1 MADYNI
7 TAFNSGIMSPLVQG
21 RVDFDKYSRGC
32 EDIVNFDILK
42 GGGLRRRSSTTYL
55 AGLDGY
61 VRIEPFVFSE
71 TETFLIAFKDKTI
84 TVLSQTGGVI
94 KSLDTDYLEEDI
106 KRIQILQ
113 SADVIFITHQK
124 YPVSKLSRTD
134 DGWLF
139 ETLSFDFH
147 PFPSDISK
155 DITLDV
161 SADVD
166 EWLSTTTYSTDDYVY
181 VEVVSY
187 KRWFKSLIDDNLNNE
202 PPSEGASDTNW
213 EYIGTDD
220 YIYEDMPVII
230 ATGSDED
237 IFPLSIKNAY
247 YLVESKRDDN
257 TLEETLTGTG
267 TGYSDT
273 IFIRGDYQ
281 IRTSGTW
288 TGSVSLQKSETDGTS
303 ADWSSVNVYVA
314 NDDTNY
320 NQSGTDEEGSFYR
333 ISHTLASGSV
343 KVSLSNQNFV
353 NKGIFQITGIENTDD
368 ISRGSFYDDSAV
380 LHYEMEDSAADKV
393 VSDSIGS
400 FNGAIQSDTTAEVTS
415 TGVVDNGFDLDGNYI
430 NLPSVTALNSSK
442 FTVSMWAKC
451 SGATTLFSYRSA
463 FRISVSS
470 SGVVTAYRTYVDG
483 MFFNA
488 TQSIR
493 SINAISFN
501 EWMHIAFSFDRYGS
515 ISLYIDGQLQS
526 MSDTVNKS
534 SVYSG
539 ASYCLQ
545 NCIAD
550 EFIAFDDT
558 PSEEIDIYRLY
569 SLNSNKYTAIAKRR
583 SKNNVLS
590 TKWSRNLFNSY
601 NGYPASSFI
610 YEGRL
615 WLTGT
620 IRMPNVLV
628 ASKISDYTNFEYG
641 TNDDEAMYISFDSG
655 KQDRIHWIYGERLLS
670 AGTADGEWSIESSSQ
685 TKSITPETIKVRKQ
699 TSIGS
704 MPMRPVMANGRLIYP
719 QADGKVLRDFK
730 YDYQIDG
737 YSSEDITV
745 LIDNLFT
752 DRVKELVFKQYPSN
766 ILYILLEDNSLIALT
781 FDIANTI
788 IAASRY
794 VIDGDVLS
802 ICTLPA
808 VGGEDMY
815 LLVKRNEYTVLL
827 SMESDDFYENKAHLD
842 YITSIQNT
850 EEQQEITIANTTAL
864 YGYGAYGVDAY
875 GGVL

>member
-42 GGGLRRRSSTTYL
+42 GGGLRRRSSTAYL

-71 TETFLIAFKDKTI
+71 TETFLIAFKDKVI
-84 TVLSQTGGVI
+84 TVLSQTGGIV
-94 KSLDTDYLEEDI
+94 KSLDTDYLEADI

-139 ETLSFDFH
+139 ETLSFEFY
-147 PFPSDISK
+147 PFPSYISQ

-166 EWLSTTTYSTDDYVY
+166 EWSSLTTYITGDYVY
-181 VEVVSY
+181 VAVMDGEVVSY
-187 KRWFKSLIDDNLNNE
+187 KRWFKSLIDDNLDNE
-202 PPSEGASDTNW
+202 PPSEGTSDTNW

-220 YIYEDMPVII
+220 YIYEDMPTII
-230 ATGSDED
+230 ATNSDEN
-237 IFPLSIKNAY
+237 IFPLSIENAY
-247 YLVESKRDDN
+247 YLVESKRKDN

-267 TGYSDT
+267 LSDN

-288 TGSVSLQKSETDGTS
+288 DGSISLQKSDTDGES
-303 ADWSSVNVYVA
+303 ADWVTVNVYVA
-314 NDDTNY
+314 DEDVNY
-320 NQSGTDEEGSFYR
+320 NQSGTDEDGSFYR
-333 ISHTLASGSV
+333 VSHTLASGSV

-353 NKGIFQITGIENTDD
+353 NKGIFQITGIDSTDD
-368 ISRGSFYDDSAV
+368 ISRGSFYDNSAV
-380 LHYEMEDSAADKV
+380 LHYEMEDSAANKV
-393 VSDSIGS
+393 VWDSIGS
-400 FNGAIQSDTTAEVTS
+400 FNGAILKDTTSEVTD

-430 NLPSVTALNSSK
+430 NIPSVTALNSNK

-451 SGATTLFSYRSA
+451 SGATTLFSYRSV

-470 SGVVTAYRTYVDG
+470 GGVVTASRANVRGRQTL
-483 MFFNA
+483 
-488 TQSIR
+488 R
-493 SINAISFN
+493 SINTISFN
-501 EWMHIAFSFDRYGS
+501 KWVHIAFSFDRYGS

-526 MSDTVNKS
+526 MTGTINRS
-534 SVYSG
+534 SLYTG
-539 ASYCLQ
+539 DSYCLQ

-550 EFIAFDDT
+550 EFIVFDDT
-558 PSEEIDIYRLY
+558 PSEEVDIYRLY
-569 SLNSNKYTAIAKRR
+569 ALNSNKYTAIAKRR

-590 TKWSRNLFNSY
+590 TRWARNLFNSF

-641 TNDDEAMYISFDSG
+641 VNDDEAMYISFDSG

-670 AGTADGEWSIESSSQ
+670 AGTADGEWSIESASQ

-766 ILYILLEDNSLIALT
+766 ILYILLEDSSLIALT

-802 ICTLPA
+802 ICTLPV
-808 VGGEDMY
+808 VGGEYLY
-815 LLVKRNEYTVLL
+815 LLVKRNGYTVLL
-827 SMESDDFYENKAHLD
+827 SMESEDFYQDKAHLD

-850 EEQQEITIANTTAL
+850 EEQKEITIANTTAL